1 MDRFDVGLGA
11 HGAPYSNLVGC
22 AVRTALLALALI
34 TTHANA
40 EEYSFDLSEI
50 EKKTFEFSGY
60 AEAKQEALT
69 LRPDSVLSR
78 INFPGREHL
87 DRGTATLELAGVW
100 NLPQAVFNLRTHS
113 EIAHDQSDSVDL
125 HRIQEGGLHWA
136 PSHEFSLDLGK
147 RVQRWG
153 KGYAWNPVGFVER
166 AKDPNDPQTSREG
179 FVMAGAEWVKSLA
192 GPLTT
197 ISVTTLV
204 VPTHDDWNSDFGA
217 PGHTNPAAKLYL
229 LWHDTDIDVLWQ
241 GKGSRPARFG
251 FDFSRNLGE
260 NLELH
265 GEWARSLDQPR
276 TEVDALGAV
285 TQSSGDADSWL
296 LGLRYLTETEVTWIA
311 EYYRNGTGYSADQ
324 LEDFY
329 RYADAAL
336 NAGGAAA
343 IQAASLTRSG
353 YGRANPGRD
362 YAYLRA
368 SIKDPFDVLYLTP
381 AISAIVNLDDGGF
394 TLTPELAYTGITNLE
409 LRGRLVYTHGD
420 HYSEF
425 GEKPNRRRFEVYARW
440 YF

>member
-1 MDRFDVGLGA
+1 MRWLFI
-11 HGAPYSNLVGC
+11 
-22 AVRTALLALALI
+22 LLALAS
-34 TTHANA
+34 TSASA

-50 EKKTFEFSGY
+50 EQKTFEFSGY

-69 LRPDSVLSR
+69 LRPDSVLGR

-87 DRGTATLELAGVW
+87 DRSTGTLELAGVW
-100 NLPQAVFNLRTHS
+100 NLPTAVLNLRTHS
-113 EIAHDQSDSVDL
+113 EYVHDQTSTDDL
-125 HRIQEGGLHWA
+125 HRIQEGGLRWA
-136 PSHEFSLDLGK
+136 PSRAFSLDLGK

-166 AKDPNDPQTSREG
+166 PKDPNDPQTSREG
-179 FVMAGAEWVKSLA
+179 YVMAGAEWVKSLD

-197 ISVTTLV
+197 LAFNALA
-204 VPTHDDWNSDFGA
+204 VPTHDGWNSDFGA

-265 GEWARSLDQPR
+265 GEWARILDQPR
-276 TEVDALGAV
+276 TLADALGNV
-285 TQSSGDADSWL
+285 TQSTGNADSWL
-296 LGLRYLTETEVTWIA
+296 LGLRYLTEREVTWIA
-311 EYYRNGTGYSADQ
+311 EVYRNGTGYSANE

-336 NAGGAAA
+336 TAGGAAA
-343 IQAASLTRSG
+343 SKAESLARSG

-362 YAYLRA
+362 YFYLRA
-368 SIKDPFDVLYLTP
+368 SVKDPFDALYFTP
-381 AISAIVNLDDGGF
+381 AVAAIVNLDDHSF
-394 TLTPELAYTGITNLE
+394 SLTPELAYTGITNLE
-409 LRGRLVYTHGD
+409 LRGRLVFTQGGRYTD
-420 HYSEF
+420 F
-425 GEKPNRRRFEVYARW
+425 GEKPNRRRVELYVRW